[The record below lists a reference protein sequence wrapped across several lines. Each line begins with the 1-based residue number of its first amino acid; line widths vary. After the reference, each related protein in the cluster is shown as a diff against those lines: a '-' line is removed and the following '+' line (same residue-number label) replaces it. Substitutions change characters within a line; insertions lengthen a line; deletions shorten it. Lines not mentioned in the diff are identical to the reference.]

1 MRLQQQSLG
10 ETVMS
15 KQSARRRLWFIAIGI
30 AIGLPSLAMANDAL
44 DKLSKDPNQWVMPTG
59 DYAGQRYSALDQINT
74 GNVKNLHVAWT
85 MSTGSLRG
93 HEGQP
98 LVIGD
103 MMYIVS
109 SFPNHVYAVSL
120 KDPSRIVWNFTPDQN
135 KFAPSV
141 ACCDVVNRG
150 AAYAEGMIFVNAL
163 DGVLYALD
171 AKTGKV
177 NWQAKNADPMI
188 GQTQTMAPIVIKDKV
203 ITGVSGAEYGVHGYI
218 TANDLKT
225 GKQLWRAFSTG
236 PDDQLMFNPNTTI
249 DGATQKPV
257 GKDSS
262 LKSWE
267 GEQWKLGGGTTWGW
281 YTYDPKLN
289 LLYYGTGNP
298 GAWNPTQRPG
308 DNKYSMS
315 VIARNPDT
323 GEAKWVFQMTPHDG
337 WDYDG
342 VNESILTDSVIDGKT
357 VPTLTHFDRNGF
369 AYVWDR
375 SNGKLLRAHKFD
387 DIVNWATGIDMATGR
402 PQVVEAKMTKEGVNV
417 KDICPSS
424 QGSKDQ
430 QPAAYD
436 PASKLFIV
444 PTNHV
449 CMDYQAFNVKYKA
462 GFPYVG
468 ALVNMYPANNGEV
481 GGRFIA
487 FDAISGKTQWA
498 IDDRFQDWSG
508 ALTTKGGLAFY
519 GTLTGWF
526 RAVDL
531 KTGKVLWQF
540 KAPSG
545 IIGNP
550 ISYTYEGKQYVAIL
564 SGVGGWAAIGLSNNL
579 TKASEGL
586 GAVGATATL
595 NSYTNLGGVLMV
607 FALD

>member
-1 MRLQQQSLG
+1 MQSKSVRSRKWSIILG
-10 ETVMS
+10 
-15 KQSARRRLWFIAIGI
+15 L
-30 AIGLPSLAMANDAL
+30 GLSLPAVAALANESLMQMA
-44 DKLSKDPNQWVMPTG
+44 KDPNQWVMPSGNYT
-59 DYAGQRYSALDQINT
+59 AQRHSTLDQITT
-74 GNVKNLHVAWT
+74 GNVKDLHVAWT

-103 MMYIVS
+103 VMYLES

-120 KDPSRIVWNFTPDQN
+120 KDPGHMIWSFTPDQD
-135 KFAPSV
+135 KFAPTV

-150 AAYAEGMIFVNAL
+150 VAYGNGMIFANAL
-163 DGVLYALD
+163 DGYLYALD

-177 NWQAKNADPMI
+177 KWKAKNADPEM
-188 GQTQTMAPIVIKDKV
+188 GATQTMAPLVVKDKV
-203 ITGVSGAEYGVHGYI
+203 ITGVSGGEFGVQGYI
-218 TANDLKT
+218 TADDINT
-225 GKQLWRAFSTG
+225 GKQLWRAYSTG
-236 PDDQLMFNPNTTI
+236 PDTQIKFNPATTI
-249 DGATQKPV
+249 DGATGKPV
-257 GKDSS
+257 GKNSS
-262 LKSWE
+262 LSSWK
-267 GEQWKLGGGTTWGW
+267 GDQWKLGGGTTWGW

-298 GAWNPTQRPG
+298 GTWNPSQRPG

-315 VIARNPDT
+315 IMARNPDT

-342 VNESILTDSVIDGKT
+342 VNESILTDTVVDGKT

-375 SNGKLLRAHKFD
+375 RDGHLLAANKFD
-387 DIVNWATGIDMATGR
+387 PDVNWASHIDLKTGR
-402 PQVVEAKMTKEGVNV
+402 PVVNADKMTKAGLNV
-417 KDICPSS
+417 KDICPGS
-424 QGSKDQ
+424 QGAKDQ

-436 PASKLFIV
+436 PASGLFLV

-449 CMDYQAFNVKYKA
+449 CMDYQAFNVKYKG
-462 GFPYVG
+462 GFPFVG
-468 ALVNMYPANNGEV
+468 ALVSMYPFNHGDV

-487 FDAISGKTQWA
+487 FDAMTGKTKWA
-498 IDDRFQDWSG
+498 INDRFQDWGG
-508 ALTTKGGLAFY
+508 ALTTKGGVAFY
-519 GTLTGWF
+519 GTLTGWL

-540 KAPSG
+540 KTPSG

-550 ISYTYEGKQYVAIL
+550 ITYTYAGKQYVAVL
-564 SGVGGWAAIGLSNNL
+564 SGVGGWAAIGLSNDL
-579 TKASEGL
+579 HKATEGL

-595 NSYTNLGGVLMV
+595 GDYTNLGGTLMV
-607 FALD
+607 FALN

>member
-1 MRLQQQSLG
+1 MQSKPARSRKWLIMLG
-10 ETVMS
+10 LGLGL
-15 KQSARRRLWFIAIGI
+15 SALGAQANDQLIQ
-30 AIGLPSLAMANDAL
+30 MANN
-44 DKLSKDPNQWVMPTG
+44 PNDWVMPTG
-59 DYAGQRYSALDQINT
+59 NYTAQRHSGLDQINT

-98 LVIGD
+98 LVIGK
-103 MMYIVS
+103 MMYVES
-109 SFPNHVYAVSL
+109 SYPNHVYAISL
-120 KDPSRIVWNFTPDQN
+120 DDPGKIVWSFTPDQD

-150 AAYAEGMIFVNAL
+150 VAYGDGMIFANAL
-163 DGVLYALD
+163 DGNLYALD
-171 AKTGKV
+171 AATGAVK
-177 NWQAKNADPMI
+177 WKAKNADPEM

-218 TANDLKT
+218 TANAIAD
-225 GKQLWRAFSTG
+225 GKQLWRAYSTG
-236 PDDQLMFNPNTTI
+236 PDDQIMFNPDKTI
-249 DGATQKPV
+249 DGATQQPV

-262 LKSWE
+262 LKTWQ
-267 GEQWKLGGGTTWGW
+267 GDQWKLGGGTTWGW

-298 GAWNPTQRPG
+298 GTWNPTQRPG

-315 VIARNPDT
+315 VMARNPDT
-323 GEAKWVFQMTPHDG
+323 GEAVWVFQMTPHDG

-342 VNESILTDSVIDGKT
+342 VNENILTDTMVDGKS

-369 AYVWDR
+369 AYVWNRRD
-375 SNGKLLRAHKFD
+375 GKLLAAHKFD
-387 DIVNWATGIDMATGR
+387 PAVNWASGIDLKTGR
-402 PQVVEAKMTKEGVNV
+402 PIVNADKMTREGVNV

-436 PASKLFIV
+436 PVSGLFIV

-468 ALVNMYPANNGEV
+468 ALVNMYPYNHGDV

-487 FDAISGKTQWA
+487 FDPMTGKTKWS
-498 IDDRFQDWSG
+498 IDDRFQDWGG
-508 ALTTKGGLAFY
+508 ALTTRGGLAFY
-519 GTLTGWF
+519 GTLTGWL

-540 KAPSG
+540 KCPSG

-550 ISYTYEGKQYVAIL
+550 ITYTHDGKQYVAIL

-595 NSYTNLGGVLMV
+595 ADYTNLGGVLMV
-607 FALD
+607 FALN

>member
-1 MRLQQQSLG
+1 
-10 ETVMS
+10 MS

-30 AIGLPSLAMANDAL
+30 ALGLPPLAMANDAL

-59 DYAGQRYSALDQINT
+59 DYAAQRYSALDQINT

-150 AAYAEGMIFVNAL
+150 AAYADGMIYVNAL

-177 NWQAKNADPMI
+177 NWQAKNADPML

-225 GKQLWRAFSTG
+225 GKQLWRAYSTG
-236 PDDQLMFNPNTTI
+236 PDDQLLFNPSKTI

-298 GAWNPTQRPG
+298 GTWNPTQRPG

-357 VPTLTHFDRNGF
+357 VGTLTHFDRNGF

-550 ISYTYEGKQYVAIL
+550 ISYTYDGKQYVAIL
-564 SGVGGWAAIGLSNNL
+564 TGVGGWAAIGLSNNL

-586 GAVGATATL
+586 GAVGATASL
-595 NSYTNLGGVLMV
+595 GSYTNLGGVLMV

>member
-1 MRLQQQSLG
+1 MRNTSVRSRPWSIVLG
-10 ETVMS
+10 
-15 KQSARRRLWFIAIGI
+15 L
-30 AIGLPSLAMANDAL
+30 GLGLAATGAMANDELMQMA
-44 DKLSKDPNQWVMPTG
+44 KDHNQWVMPSG
-59 DYAGQRYSALDQINT
+59 DYTAQRYSSLDQIT
-74 GNVKNLHVAWT
+74 ADNVKNLHVAWT
-85 MSTGSLRG
+85 MSSGSLRG

-98 LVIGD
+98 LVIGN
-103 MMYIVS
+103 MMYFES
-109 SFPNHVYAVSL
+109 SYPNHVYAVSL
-120 KDPSRIVWNFTPDQN
+120 DDPGKIVWSFTPDQN

-150 AAYAEGMIFVNAL
+150 PAYGKGMIFANAL
-163 DGVLYALD
+163 DGVMYALD
-171 AKTGKV
+171 AKTGAVK
-177 NWQAKNADPMI
+177 WKAQNADPML
-188 GQTQTMAPIVIKDKV
+188 GQTMTMAPLVVKDKV

-218 TANDLKT
+218 TAYDIDT
-225 GKQLWRAFSTG
+225 GKQAWRAFSTG
-236 PDDQLMFNPNTTI
+236 PDEQIMFDPRKTI

-262 LKSWE
+262 LKSWQ
-267 GEQWKLGGGTTWGW
+267 GDQWKLGGGTTWGW

-298 GAWNPTQRPG
+298 GTWNPTQRPG

-315 VIARNPDT
+315 VIARDADT

-342 VNESILTDSVIDGKT
+342 VNESILSDSKVDGKT
-357 VPTLTHFDRNGF
+357 IPTLTHFDRNGF
-369 AYVWDR
+369 AYVWNR
-375 SNGKLLRAHKFD
+375 ATGKLIAAHKFD
-387 DIVNWATGIDMATGR
+387 PAVNWATGIDMKTGR
-402 PQVVEAKMTKEGVNV
+402 PMVVADKMTKEGLNV

-430 QPAAYD
+430 QPASYD
-436 PASKLFIV
+436 PNTGLFYV
-444 PTNHV
+444 STNHV

-468 ALVNMYPANNGEV
+468 ALVNMYPADHGEV

-487 FDAISGKTQWA
+487 FDPISGDTKWA
-498 IDDRFQDWSG
+498 VNDRFQDWSG
-508 ALTTKGGLAFY
+508 VLTTKGGIAFY

-526 RAVDL
+526 RAVDIN
-531 KTGKVLWQF
+531 TGKVLWQF
-540 KAPSG
+540 KTPSG

-550 ISYTYEGKQYVAIL
+550 ITYTHDGKQYVAIL

-595 NSYTNLGGVLMV
+595 GDYTNLGGTLMV

>member
-1 MRLQQQSLG
+1 
-10 ETVMS
+10 MS

-30 AIGLPSLAMANDAL
+30 ALGLPPLAMANDAL

-59 DYAGQRYSALDQINT
+59 DYAAQRYSALDQINT

-150 AAYAEGMIFVNAL
+150 AAYADGMIYVNAL

-177 NWQAKNADPMI
+177 NWQAKNADPML

-225 GKQLWRAFSTG
+225 GKQLWRAYSTG
-236 PDDQLMFNPNTTI
+236 PDDQLLFNPSQTI

-298 GAWNPTQRPG
+298 GTWNPTQRPG

-357 VPTLTHFDRNGF
+357 VGTLTHFDRNGF

-550 ISYTYEGKQYVAIL
+550 ISYTYDGKQYVAIL
-564 SGVGGWAAIGLSNNL
+564 TGVGGWAAIGLSNNL

-586 GAVGATATL
+586 GAVGATASL
-595 NSYTNLGGVLMV
+595 GSYTNLGGVLMV